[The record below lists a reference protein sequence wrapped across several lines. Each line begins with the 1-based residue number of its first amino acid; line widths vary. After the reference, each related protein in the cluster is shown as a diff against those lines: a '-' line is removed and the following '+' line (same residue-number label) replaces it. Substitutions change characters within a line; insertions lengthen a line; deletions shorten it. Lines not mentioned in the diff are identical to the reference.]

1 MYRVRSASQ
10 LPTRTRY
17 IGPYIDRSTMSWNNK
32 EMLVKLIE
40 APATCNAT
48 ELPEKKTHNLHR
60 WTIGWLAVTITLV
73 ILTDYRVFHAR
84 PYLLRDWRGVVIFIL
99 SLLILV
105 IYETSLTRRSEQWPP
120 PLFSS
125 LAIFVSIYG
134 AVVLLTLIDGNFVWD
149 FYIVLGTVLGRFAGR
164 RLLLLTAILFLSLC
178 IFGGVITWPFD
189 WTQINSI
196 LGIGISFFGTAASA
210 VVIQNM
216 ITERYKRNRLLD
228 ELTQAHNEL
237 SDAHQRLANTA
248 VQEQELA
255 VLRERN
261 RLARE
266 MHDTLGHA
274 LVLVTVKL
282 EVAQRLH
289 ERDPERSNSELA
301 ATQQIVRQSM
311 NELRASIANLRS
323 PTLEHEPVSRALSR
337 FAHEM
342 SRRTGVRVTND
353 LQPDIE
359 ALPEQVEETLWKVG
373 QEAIANIEKHAYA
386 NNVFLHM
393 SKSDGMVHMRIEDD
407 GVGLPHDCIQH
418 KANGQTAYT
427 SPSGHYGL
435 SGMTERIERIG
446 GTLSLRPGA
455 ERGTVVEVVLPLA
468 EVPLQSVRT

>member
-1 MYRVRSASQ
+1 MK
-10 LPTRTRY
+10 P
-17 IGPYIDRSTMSWNNK
+17 
-32 EMLVKLIE
+32 IE
-40 APATCNAT
+40 ASATCNAA
-48 ELPEKKTHNLHR
+48 ELSEKKTHNLHR
-60 WTIGWLAVTITLV
+60 WAIGWLAVTITLV
-73 ILTDYRVFHAR
+73 LLTDYSVFHAR
-84 PYLLRDWRGVVIFIL
+84 PYLLHTWRGVVIFIL

-125 LAIFVSIYG
+125 LAIFASIYG
-134 AVVLLTLIDGNFVWD
+134 AVILLTLIDGNFVWD
-149 FYIVLGTVLGRFAGR
+149 FYVVFGAVLGRFAGH

-178 IFGGVITWPFD
+178 IFGGVITLPFD

-196 LGIGISFFGTAASA
+196 LGIGISFFGTAASIL
-210 VVIQNM
+210 VIQNM

-237 SDAHQRLANTA
+237 SDAHKRLADTA
-248 VQEQELA
+248 EQEQELA

-289 ERDPERSNSELA
+289 ERNPERSNAELA

-337 FAHEM
+337 FAREM
-342 SRRTGVRVTND
+342 AQRTGIHVTCD

-359 ALPEQVEETLWKVG
+359 VLPEQVEETLWKVG
-373 QEAIANIEKHAYA
+373 QEAITNIEKHAHA
-386 NNVFLHM
+386 SNIFLHM
-393 SKSDGMVHMRIEDD
+393 SKCGETVHIRLEDD
-407 GVGLPHDCIQH
+407 GVGLPHNCIQH
-418 KANGQTAYT
+418 KANGEIAYV

-446 GTLSLRPGA
+446 GTLSLKPGT
-455 ERGTVVEVVLPLA
+455 ERGTVVEVVLPLVEA
-468 EVPLQSVRT
+468 PLRSIST